1 MELKNKSNFK
11 ETEIG
16 LIPEDWGV
24 DSIGNVSLTITDY
37 VANGSFA
44 SLKDN
49 VKYSDTKEYA
59 IMIRFID
66 FNREFSGN
74 FVYVNKK
81 GYDFLKKTKLFGGE
95 IIISNV
101 GAYAGTVFKV
111 PFIRSPMTL
120 GPNSIMLKTRHNDD
134 FYYYWLK
141 SIYGRDSLQDIKSGS
156 AVPKFNKTDFKKIF
170 VPVPPIKEQEKIA
183 EILLSLDNEIELNQ
197 KINSNLEKI
206 ASLLFKQWFVDFEF
220 PNENGKP
227 FKSSGGRMIDSELG
241 EIPEGWKISKIGDE
255 LNTILGGTPRRNNDD
270 YWYNGNI
277 PWINSGAINNFPIIE
292 SSEFITKKG
301 LDSSATKLM
310 PVKTVVLPFVISLG
324 KEIKI
329 SILGIETSGN
339 QSVLGIIENERF
351 SAEYI
356 YYWIEKNKN
365 SIYGWATGG
374 AQQHINKQNVD
385 GTSILIP
392 PKDIMDKFRVI
403 TVPIFDNIISNSIL
417 NKQVEKLRDS
427 LLPRLMSGKIRVNK
441 KYE

>member
-1 MELKNKSNFK
+1 MELKNKSKFK

-183 EILLSLDNEIELNQ
+183 EMLLSLDNEIELNR

-206 ASLLFKQWFVDFEF
+206 ASLLFKQWFVDIGNDL
-220 PNENGKP
+220 P
-227 FKSSGGRMIDSELG
+227 R
-241 EIPEGWKISKIGDE
+241 GWKIKPLQEVFDFLEGPGIRNWQYSETGTRFINIRLINQGDIDVMSANYINQKDVDE
-255 LNTILGGTPRRNNDD
+255 KYQHFLLKKDDLVLSASGTLGRSAIVRKNHLPLLLNTSVIRFRPQDGISYPFMYQYLQSKAFLKEQVSLSSGSVQVNFGPTHLKQMSIVVPDDETLARFNKICESFYKLILFNLDQNNLLQR
-270 YWYNGNI
+270 I
-277 PWINSGAINNFPIIE
+277 
-292 SSEFITKKG
+292 
-301 LDSSATKLM
+301 
-310 PVKTVVLPFVISLG
+310 
-324 KEIKI
+324 
-329 SILGIETSGN
+329 
-339 QSVLGIIENERF
+339 
-351 SAEYI
+351 
-356 YYWIEKNKN
+356 
-365 SIYGWATGG
+365 
-374 AQQHINKQNVD
+374 
-385 GTSILIP
+385 
-392 PKDIMDKFRVI
+392 
-403 TVPIFDNIISNSIL
+403 
-417 NKQVEKLRDS
+417 RDS

-441 KYE
+441 NYE

>member
-1 MELKNKSNFK
+1 MELKNKSKFK

-183 EILLSLDNEIELNQ
+183 EILLSLDNEIELNR

-206 ASLLFKQWFVDFEF
+206 ASLLFKHYFIDIGDTLPHGWSVGRIGDFAKVKSGFAFKGEDF
-220 PNENGKP
+220 KNVGVPVIKIKNVLDPEISFKNIDYISERIVEEKAQDFILKP
-227 FKSSGGRMIDSELG
+227 KDILIAMSGNTTG
-241 EIPEGWKISKIGDE
+241 KIGIMPKTKNYYV
-255 LNTILGGTPRRNNDD
+255 LNQRVGKYFLKNEKNLGYLYFYLRSGDVQK
-270 YWYNGNI
+270 NI
-277 PWINSGAINNFPIIE
+277 IQ
-292 SSEFITKKG
+292 
-301 LDSSATKLM
+301 SAYGSAQ
-310 PVKTVVLPFVISLG
+310 PNISP
-324 KEIKI
+324 
-329 SILGIETSGN
+329 SILEDM
-339 QSVLGIIENERF
+339 
-351 SAEYI
+351 
-356 YYWIEKNKN
+356 K
-365 SIYGWATGG
+365 
-374 AQQHINKQNVD
+374 
-385 GTSILIP
+385 ILIP
-392 PKDIMDKFRVI
+392 SKEVL
-403 TVPIFDNIISNSIL
+403 DNFNSLSNKIIDIISSNSFENNNL
-417 NKQVEKLRDS
+417 SELRDF
-427 LLPRLMSGKIRVNK
+427 LLPRLMSGRIRV
-441 KYE
+441 KYERY